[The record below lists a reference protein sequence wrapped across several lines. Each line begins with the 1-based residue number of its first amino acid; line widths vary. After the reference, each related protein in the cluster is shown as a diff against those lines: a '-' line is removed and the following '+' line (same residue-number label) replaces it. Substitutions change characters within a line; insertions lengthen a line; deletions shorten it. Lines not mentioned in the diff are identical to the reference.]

1 MESANM
7 QQEQTGHRPSSLA
20 FWRRVRNW
28 GYDAMGWDGMVWGF
42 GLGQTVKV
50 KPRPDHDK
58 SGESAEP
65 YKCYTQENIFPL

>member
-28 GYDAMGWDGMVWGF
+28 GYDAMGWDGMGF
-42 GLGQTVKV
+42 WFGSNGKS
-50 KPRPDHDK
+50 KAAPR
-58 SGESAEP
+58 S
-65 YKCYTQENIFPL
+65 